1 MTLQEDEYE
10 TENMADNQGGICLFI
25 DLRILA
31 NV

>member
-1 MTLQEDEYE
+1 MKPQEEKYE
-10 TENMADNQGGICLFI
+10 TENMADNQSGICLFV